1 MSSLYFSATKNL
13 FSFKLG
19 PNSPPSTENSLDVQ
33 TPNPSI
39 VKSILFLLATYRLPR
54 AARFLFDPGGKNARE
69 RILREASSTKKGVF
83 FTVLN
88 SQERITNPWLIVW
101 IHTSVPAAYPI
112 QPIYPIGKWFT
123 QQSNIWK
130 LKFTIKVQPKFGSHL
145 FKLLPTWHGALSE
158 AFPSTTLKT

>member
-88 SQERITNPWLIVW
+88 SQRGLLIHGSLCES
-101 IHTSVPAAYPI
+101 IHQCPQHIPSNQSTLLVSDLLSN
-112 QPIYPIGKWFT
+112 QIYG
-123 QQSNIWK
+123 N
-130 LKFTIKVQPKFGSHL
+130 
-145 FKLLPTWHGALSE
+145 
-158 AFPSTTLKT
+158 